1 MQISTRRTAILLAS
15 ILVAATAHAGSRIRP
30 AFDHPL
36 KTISDVSAFHRPRSA
51 QAFPETLHVLA
62 AMVEFKTDNDSR
74 TTGNGQFDLSAWTSG
89 FIDPPPHDRAY
100 FQNHLIFVENY
111 FHRVSDGRLVIQ
123 GTVLD
128 SVYTLP
134 SQMSHYSS
142 PRTSTDNIELGYLM
156 NDTWHTIDSATPGI
170 PFHNYQVFIIFHAGS
185 GRDIDLSSCVGY
197 DPTPFDIPSIYLNTA
212 SLQKMFG
219 PSYGGVIVN
228 GGRDTVKTSMII
240 PETESRDN
248 PCTFPQSD
256 LQLGINGLL
265 AASVGSYLGLP
276 DLFDTKTGASGIG
289 RFGLEDGQ
297 SIFSWSG
304 IFPPEPSAWEKYFL
318 GWLDPLT
325 IASGD
330 SLYNFPA
337 VSLTTSKDT
346 VYRVLI
352 SEKEYFLVENRCRDA
367 NNNGATVTV
376 VRNGVTST
384 MTWLR
389 DTVGFNGYS
398 PDSLY
403 GVVINVD
410 DFDWSLPGGYTD
422 WYDGGILIWHIDENV
437 IDANI
442 ASNTINADP
451 DHRGVNL
458 MEADGSQDIG
468 QSYSLL
474 DPGYGSE
481 AGTPLDFWYAGNS
494 APLRVRSNAFT
505 PTSSPSSMSN
515 SYANSHVTI
524 KSFSPSGPR
533 MTAEILVGDEIVKPV
548 PGFPKFTGQQFG
560 TNSLTI
566 DNDAGGLARRITVN
580 TEKFGVVPAARSPEL
595 MAGQQV
601 SQSKIF
607 SWNIDGSPALAGGD
621 SSGEVL
627 SAGGAYGSFTG
638 KVAVGVFSP
647 DTTTDFTVGG
657 IETNVI
663 SPSPGQGVGIAGL
676 WSLQDQNHDQRI
688 DSSFKT
694 VLSKCI
700 TTSPVISDTFIAFG
714 AKGGF
719 VYLLGDHGGIAGSLQ
734 IAQPDSS
741 DIVSLSLFHNPNSYV
756 AVTSNGSVAILG
768 ATCAQNPWVFVPS
781 GAGMRPSQAIAGT
794 ISARYGKELV
804 LASRDG
810 QVSLVSPCS
819 FSPLTGFPVAT
830 GGEILSAPILA
841 DINGDG
847 QRDIVVFSGNRI
859 FAINATGAILNNF
872 PVTVPTGTSILTS
885 PIAADVNGDGAIDII
900 AVTQEGLVVAYDGT
914 GRMLPGFPLLAGVN
928 SGSTPAAFYLPSSCL
943 SCTDIGLA
951 VASDDGHVYAWR
963 TGTLKTGLAVPP
975 AMPWPQAMHDARNTG
990 LVDSLLPI
998 IVPTSEFFPR
1008 SRAYN
1013 WPNPVDAAHGY
1024 KTHIRYYVRDDSK
1037 VHIKIFDLAG
1047 DAVTEFDGPG
1057 QGGLDNEIEW
1067 NVGNIQSGVYFAHI
1081 EAQGA
1086 SGHGVAIIK
1095 IAVVK

>member
-1 MQISTRRTAILLAS
+1 MQISSRWTVILSAS
-15 ILVAATAHAGSRIRP
+15 FLLAATAYAGSRIRP
-30 AFDHPL
+30 AFDHSL
-36 KTISDVSAFHRPRSA
+36 KTASDVSALQRLRSG

-62 AMVEFKTDNDSR
+62 AMVEFKTDKDSR
-74 TTGNGQFDLSAWTSG
+74 TTGNGQFDLSASTPG
-89 FIDPPPHDRAY
+89 MIDPPPHNRTY
-100 FQNHLIFVENY
+100 FQNHLTFVENY
-111 FHRVSDGRLVIQ
+111 FRRVSDGKLVIQ

-134 SQMSHYSS
+134 NQMPHYSP
-142 PRTSTDNIELGYLM
+142 PRTSPDNLELGYLM
-156 NDTWHTIDSATPGI
+156 NDAWHAVDSVTPGI
-170 PFHNYQVFIIFHAGS
+170 PFHNYQAFVIFHAGI
-185 GRDIDLSSCVGY
+185 GRDVDLASCTGY
-197 DPTPFDIPSIYLNTA
+197 DPTPFDIPSIYLNLA
-212 SLQKMFG
+212 SLRKMFG

-228 GGRDTVKTSMII
+228 GGADTVRSSMII
-240 PETESRDN
+240 PETETRDN
-248 PCTFPQSD
+248 PCTFPQSV

-265 AASVGSYLGLP
+265 AASVGSHLGLP

-289 RFGLEDGQ
+289 RFGLMDGQ

-318 GWLDPLT
+318 GWLDPIT

-337 VSLTTSKDT
+337 VSLTTSEDT
-346 VYRVLI
+346 VCRVLI

-367 NNNGATVTV
+367 NNDGATVSV

-403 GVVINVD
+403 GVVLNVD
-410 DFDWSLPGGYTD
+410 DFDWSLPGGYTE
-422 WYDGGILIWHIDENV
+422 WFDGGILIWHIDENV

-442 ASNTINADP
+442 ALNTVNADP

-474 DPGYGSE
+474 EAGYGSE
-481 AGTPLDFWYAGNS
+481 VGTPLDFWYAGNI

-515 SYANSHVTI
+515 SRANSHVTI
-524 KSFSPSGPR
+524 KSFSPNGPR
-533 MTAEILVGDEIVKPV
+533 MTARIQVGDDVIKPV
-548 PGFPKFTGQQFG
+548 AGFPKFTGQQFG

-566 DNDAGGLARRITVN
+566 DNDAEGLARRITVN
-580 TEKFGVVPAARSPEL
+580 TEKFGVVPAAKSPEL
-595 MAGQQV
+595 MAVQQV
-601 SQSKIF
+601 GQSKIY
-607 SWNIDGSPALAGGD
+607 SWNINGSPALSGGD
-621 SSGEVL
+621 SSGEIL
-627 SAGGAYGSFTG
+627 SAVGAYGSFTG
-638 KVAVGVFSP
+638 KIAVGAFGP
-647 DTTTDFTVGG
+647 DTEFAVGG

-663 SPSPGQGVGIAGL
+663 SPSTGQGVGIAGMWNL
-676 WSLQDQNHDQRI
+676 KDQNHDQRI

-694 VLSKCI
+694 DLSKFV
-700 TTSPVISDTFIAFG
+700 TTSPVISDSFIAFG

-719 VYLLGDHGGIAGSLQ
+719 VYLLRYDGSIAESLQ
-734 IAQPDSS
+734 IPQADTS
-741 DIVSLSLFHNPNSYV
+741 DIVSLSLFHDPSSYV
-756 AVTSNGSVAILG
+756 AVTSNGYAAMWGLACPLSPSVI
-768 ATCAQNPWVFVPS
+768 VPGGS
-781 GAGMRPSQAIAGT
+781 RIRPSQAIAGT
-794 ISARYGKELV
+794 ISARYGREIVLV
-804 LASRDG
+804 SRDG

-819 FSPLTGFPVAT
+819 FSPLTGFPVST
-830 GGEILSAPILA
+830 GGEILGSPILA

-859 FAINATGAILNNF
+859 FAINATGAILDNF

-885 PIAADVNGDGAIDII
+885 PIAADINGDGAIDII

-914 GRMLPGFPLLAGVN
+914 GRMLRGFPLLTGVN

-963 TGTLKTGLAVPP
+963 TGTLKTGLTVPP
-975 AMPWPQAMHDARNTG
+975 SMPWPQAMHDARNSG

-1047 DAVTEFDGPG
+1047 EAVTEFDGPG

-1081 EAQGA
+1081 EAQGT

-1095 IAVVK
+1095 IAVIK